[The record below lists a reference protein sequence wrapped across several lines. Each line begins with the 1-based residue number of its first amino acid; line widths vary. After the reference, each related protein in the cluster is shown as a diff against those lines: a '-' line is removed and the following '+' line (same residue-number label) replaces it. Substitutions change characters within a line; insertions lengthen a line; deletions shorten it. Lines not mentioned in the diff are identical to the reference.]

1 MTNIDLESGKPDE
14 TIFPNNCIL
23 HPNQCNLLWT
33 TSWMSFVSS
42 TYGMYMGVY
51 DIASTAVFAFLT
63 SINYW
68 HKPDYSWRRY
78 LDMGAVYIGLT
89 YHVIR
94 AYNSQYAI
102 YYYSGIIFSCLMF
115 PLGIYFYR
123 KKRFWESTISHSALH
138 IFANLSNMLL
148 YSGYIEPYY
157 LNPVFVYLQKL
168 LL

>member
-1 MTNIDLESGKPDE
+1 MDLESGKPDE
-14 TIFPNNCIL
+14 IIFPNNCIL
-23 HPNQCNLLWT
+23 HSDQCNFLWS
-33 TSWMSFVSS
+33 TSWMSLVSS

-51 DIASTAVFAFLT
+51 DIASTTGLIFLS

-78 LDMGAVYIGLT
+78 LDTGIVYFGLT

-102 YYYSGIIFSCLMF
+102 YYYSGITFSCLMF
-115 PLGIYFYR
+115 PLGIYFY
-123 KKRFWESTISHSALH
+123 KKKQFWKSTISNSALH
-138 IFANLSNMLL
+138 IVANLSNMLL

-157 LNPVFVYLQKL
+157 LNPVFVYLKKL